1 VNAFYKEK
9 YDSIYRKSRA
19 RNRGRWLWQ
28 PDRECLNPNWDNLE
42 EVDLRQLDIVQLKHL
57 YAALFEL
64 REELHWYGHVNR
76 TAVEKV
82 LRKLDQ
88 HYNSHLASRNNEAS
102 VLSDAQFA
110 TQSRCLGDLERLKE
124 VLATILVAL
133 KAQSH
138 EETSIHT
145 VEEPVSTS
153 KGATGLLTP
162 PCSDSMIALVA
173 SSDVSSVNEYIQNMV
188 VELGRRKHL
197 PIFDNSSLDR
207 SQDSLRSL
215 ATLVER
221 LSINKRD
228 ALQLKDSFGRKII
241 HYAAEKGLDEA
252 CRILLKSMKEWGELF
267 DPANSVSLLSPLFE
281 DSELSTPLHLSVLG
295 GHVET
300 TKIMLDGLEVSEDIE
315 GPLGRLLLL
324 ALK

>member
-1 VNAFYKEK
+1 
-9 YDSIYRKSRA
+9 
-19 RNRGRWLWQ
+19 
-28 PDRECLNPNWDNLE
+28 LNPNWDNLE

-64 REELHWYGHVNR
+64 REELEKLHWYGHVNR

-173 SSDVSSVNEYIQNMV
+173 SSDASSVNEYIQNMV
-188 VELGRRKHL
+188 VELGRRKRL

-228 ALQLKDSFGRKII
+228 ALQLKDSFDRKII
-241 HYAAEKGLDEA
+241 FRCLGAMSRRPRSCWTAS
-252 CRILLKSMKEWGELF
+252 KS
-267 DPANSVSLLSPLFE
+267 A
-281 DSELSTPLHLSVLG
+281 
-295 GHVET
+295 
-300 TKIMLDGLEVSEDIE
+300 KISRDLWVVFYC
-315 GPLGRLLLL
+315 
-324 ALK
+324 